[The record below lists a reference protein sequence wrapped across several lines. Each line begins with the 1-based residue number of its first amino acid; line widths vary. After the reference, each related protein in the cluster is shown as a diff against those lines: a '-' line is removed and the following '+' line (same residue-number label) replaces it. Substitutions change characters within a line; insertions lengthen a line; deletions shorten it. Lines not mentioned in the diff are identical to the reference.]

1 MGIAVRL
8 IVCSALAFASASARA
23 QTPGVDTAKFYS
35 ALSCRLTNISGGQRN
50 TAVLFDITPD
60 AVNRMRLIR
69 INPDKPQSEL
79 ETIIPRR
86 SRLISGH
93 AAGHQ
98 AANDRFYWTANDDF
112 VIGSLLSVFLHL
124 PARDISPG
132 SAPRFDIAWVPRTD
146 LFFFSGDVIPEHIR
160 TAARMI
166 GDQADRMPLQF
177 ELSTGH
183 VSTLPVPVGSLS
195 TLAWTENDD
204 FVRLRNYSSRHLD
217 VFDHGASAWVPFT
230 QTAMPANSALV
241 LVRNSPLDNS
251 LETVIRWREQ
261 GIDRIGIVKRGAES
275 PQVVA
280 SDKNMVAILVS
291 PDRSRVYGFVD
302 LSGRFHRVG
311 TESQKPGVAFW
322 LAQLEKT
329 QAPEKIYFLGD
340 DRFALIKA
348 TNPVAGPEI
357 QLLERRGNSVAM
369 RHTFCAGGSE
379 VGRVAEG
386 EHSTLFVPKAA
397 DTSKLIAYLHD
408 GPFSRVHRG
417 GDWIIDLL
425 LASGHPVLAVNY
437 TGSTGN
443 EPARND
449 GRSAAETFGS
459 DVARA
464 LAFADRELGSGDRRL
479 VLVGEGLGA
488 LVGFFA
494 ISAGEVR
501 PHGFA
506 TISGVT
512 AAGHVYSGLNRF
524 DSGFRPGDDAAAE
537 NLFFKAAR
545 QSGAALDPAKIRQD
559 HPQLELLFVHGDKDE
574 RAPYKDIAEFVQEL
588 NNAGG
593 KRQARLL
600 QLNEM
605 YVQTPHRRAHYDRVL
620 EAVGEFLSRL

>member
-1 MGIAVRL
+1 M
-8 IVCSALAFASASARA
+8 SASVRA

-50 TAVLFDITPD
+50 TAALFDIMPD
-60 AVNRMRLIR
+60 VVNPMRLIR
-69 INPDKPQSEL
+69 INTDKPQSQL
-79 ETIIPRR
+79 ETITPRR
-86 SRLISGH
+86 NRLIIGH
-93 AAGHQ
+93 AAPR
-98 AANDRFYWTANDDF
+98 AAHDRFYWTPDDDL

-124 PARDISPG
+124 PARNIGPG
-132 SAPRFDIAWVPRTD
+132 SSPRFGISWVPRTS
-146 LFFFSGDVIPEHIR
+146 LFLFNGDIIPEHIR
-160 TAARMI
+160 TTARMI
-166 GDQADRMPLQF
+166 GDQADRLPLQF
-177 ELSTGH
+177 EFPTGV
-183 VSTLPVPVGSLS
+183 VSRLPVPVGSLS
-195 TLAWTENDD
+195 TVAWTENDD

-217 VFDHGASAWVPFT
+217 VFDHAASTWVPFT
-230 QTAMPANSALV
+230 RAVMPANSALV
-241 LVRNSPLDNS
+241 LVRNNPLDAS

-261 GIDRIGIVKRGAES
+261 GVDRIGIVKRGADR
-275 PQVVA
+275 PQVIA

-302 LSGRFHRVG
+302 LSGRFHRAG
-311 TESQKPGVAFW
+311 TESQRPGVGFW
-322 LAQLEKT
+322 LAQLEKK

-340 DRFALIKA
+340 DRFALVKA

-357 QLLERRGNSVAM
+357 QLLERRGNSAVM
-369 RHTFCAGGSE
+369 RHSFCAGGSE
-379 VGRVAEG
+379 VGRAAEG
-386 EHSTLFVPKAA
+386 AHSILFVPKAA
-397 DTSKLIAYLHD
+397 DTSTLIAYLHD

-449 GRSAAETFGS
+449 GRSIVETFAS

-501 PHGFA
+501 PDGFA
-506 TISGVT
+506 IISGVT
-512 AAGHVYSGLNRF
+512 ASEHVYSGLNRF
-524 DSGFRPGDDAAAE
+524 DSGFRHGDDGAAE

-545 QSGAALDPAKIRQD
+545 QSGAALDPARITKD
-559 HPQLELLFVHGDKDE
+559 HPELELLFVHGDKDE

-588 NNAGG
+588 NNPGG
-593 KRQARLL
+593 KRQARLIL
-600 QLNEM
+600 LNEM
-605 YVQTPHRRAHYDRVL
+605 YVQTPHRRAHYDQVL
-620 EAVGEFLSRL
+620 KAMGDFLSQL